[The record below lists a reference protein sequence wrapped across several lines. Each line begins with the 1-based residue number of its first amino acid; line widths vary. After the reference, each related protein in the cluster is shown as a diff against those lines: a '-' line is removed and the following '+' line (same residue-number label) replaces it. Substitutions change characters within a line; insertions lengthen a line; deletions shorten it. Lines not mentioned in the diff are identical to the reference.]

1 MILFFIEKTRYFLFY
16 TSVPKRFPFSYA
28 MPRPHSRGST
38 RGAYVELPKL
48 ESPGRGVAAPLLRLP
63 VVTNVYTNIDDVL
76 GSRASQF

>member
-1 MILFFIEKTRYFLFY
+1 MILFFIEKTCYFLFY

-28 MPRPHSRGST
+28 MPRRHSRGST
-38 RGAYVELPKL
+38 RRAYVESPKL
-48 ESPGRGVAAPLLRLP
+48 ESQGAAPLLRLP